1 MTKNVGVYEKGI
13 EVLNRL
19 QLVDEIKGVDK
30 KVRENHWMA
39 DVYDIIFSSIK
50 DLNFDSSERRF
61 KKKSTECE
69 DLEPKLL
76 E

>member
-1 MTKNVGVYEKGI
+1 
-13 EVLNRL
+13 
-19 QLVDEIKGVDK
+19 
-30 KVRENHWMA
+30 MA

>member
-30 KVRENHWMA
+30 KVRENH
-39 DVYDIIFSSIK
+39 
-50 DLNFDSSERRF
+50 
-61 KKKSTECE
+61 
-69 DLEPKLL
+69 
-76 E
+76 